1 MADEAPLYNLKAVAL
16 QTGLKPDTLRA
27 WERRY
32 GLPCPTRSS
41 GRQRLYSQHD
51 IDVLRWLETRQHEG
65 LTIARAVALFRQV
78 EAEGR
83 DPLQVVAARALP
95 GNPGV
100 ELPAAGTT
108 LGTMREEWLA
118 ACLTYD
124 RRKADQAAAQ
134 AFALFRP
141 EVVCLEMLQWAMRE
155 VGELWRQGK
164 ASVQQEHFVSE
175 LATGRLK
182 ALLVACPPAN
192 RADPILTACPPGE
205 YHTFGLLLLTYL
217 LRHLGWSVVYL
228 GADVP
233 VEQLDV
239 AVATIRP
246 GLIIMAAQ
254 RLPSAAALLEGAER
268 IRDLAPLAFAG
279 GVFNRLPQL
288 RARVPGFFLGESID
302 LAPTTAEVLLSGP
315 RVAPTPEPIPEEA
328 RAALV
333 RFRERR
339 FSVEAEV
346 GGSSES
352 CGLARSQVASACAE
366 LALQIE
372 AALSLGDI
380 WLVECGDLKENLG
393 LQGIPAEKFAG
404 LAIAYMNAAERHLD
418 GPGGL
423 LLDWLRKTQVQ
434 PGCHP

>member
-32 GLPCPTRSS
+32 GLPQPTRSS
-41 GRQRLYSQHD
+41 GGQRLYTQHD
-51 IDVLRWLETRQHEG
+51 IDVLRWLGARQHEG
-65 LTIARAVALFRQV
+65 LTIARAIALFRQV
-78 EAEGR
+78 GAEGR
-83 DPLQVVAARALP
+83 DPLQVVATRALP
-95 GNPGV
+95 GSPGIG
-100 ELPAAGTT
+100 LPAAGTT
-108 LGTMREEWLA
+108 LDMMREQWLA

-134 AFALFRP
+134 AFALYRP
-141 EVVCLEMLQWAMRE
+141 EVVCLEMLQWAVRE

-164 ASVQQEHFVSE
+164 ASVQQEHFVAE
-175 LATGRLK
+175 LAVGRLK

-192 RADPILTACPPGE
+192 RADPILAACPPGE

-233 VEQLDV
+233 VDQLDT

-254 RLPSAAALLEGAER
+254 RLPSAATLLEGAER
-268 IRDLAPLAFAG
+268 IGDIAPLAYAG

-288 RARVPGFFLGESID
+288 RARTPGFFLGESVD
-302 LAPTTAEVLLSGP
+302 QALTTADGLLSGP
-315 RVAPTPEPIPEEA
+315 RAVPTPEPISQEA

-333 RFRERR
+333 HFRERR
-339 FSVEAEV
+339 LLVEAEV
-346 GGSSES
+346 TASSES
-352 CGLARSQVASACAE
+352 LGLPRSQVASACAE
-366 LALQIE
+366 FSLHVE

-380 WLVECGDLKENLG
+380 WLVERGDLKENLS
-393 LQGIPAEKFAG
+393 LQGSAPEKLAG
-404 LAIAYMNAAERHLD
+404 LAIAYLNAAERHLD
-418 GPGGL
+418 RPGEL
-423 LLDWLRKTQVQ
+423 VLDWLREL
-434 PGCHP
+434 GCS